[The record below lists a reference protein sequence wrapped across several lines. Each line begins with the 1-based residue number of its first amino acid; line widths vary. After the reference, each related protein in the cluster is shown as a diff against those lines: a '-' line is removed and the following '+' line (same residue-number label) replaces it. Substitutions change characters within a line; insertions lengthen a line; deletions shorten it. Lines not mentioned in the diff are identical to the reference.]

1 MNMSKPFSNK
11 KYIFDIC
18 DTLYDS
24 NTTFDFCK
32 WRNKKI
38 SWRFILWLS
47 STTIGK
53 ILNKLSIK
61 LFNKEFSRF
70 LHLKSLKNINRIELY
85 KEANLFVSDFLAD
98 KKICHIHKILIQA
111 KQENKIIYLV
121 SASID
126 PIVHAIAKNLGVKY
140 ISSELNYS
148 KNICQGFLHKDL
160 LGNKHLIIIND
171 ISLVVTDNISDYSL
185 CKMAEHSLIIVNSKN
200 KSFWVNHKLP
210 GMTFYEQ

>member
-1 MNMSKPFSNK
+1 MSKPFSNK

-61 LFNKEFSRF
+61 LFDKEFSRF

-126 PIVHAIAKNLGVKY
+126 PIVHAIAKNLGVNY

-200 KSFWVNHKLP
+200 KSFWANHKLP